1 MDGEF
6 KNEVVSSFDPNLARS
21 CNACGK
27 RLRQLQSLLD
37 TTTGKTVR
45 IFECVCGEQI
55 WSEEGK

>member
-6 KNEVVSSFDPNLARS
+6 KNEVFSSYAPNPARS

-27 RLRQLQSLLD
+27 RMRQLHSLLD

-45 IFECVCGEQI
+45 IFKCECGEQM
-55 WSEEGK
+55 WSEGK